1 MTTVYVGSARSDE
14 HGKAYGGAAGD
25 QKSGLEVSKQA
36 WYLHSKG
43 WRAFRAKDPAVAAK
57 IAECMEW
64 ACASPLIGY
73 DQWQRNTLYNA
84 LEPNGFK
91 LALSKA
97 VETDCSAL
105 VRVCMGYAGITGV
118 PSDFRT
124 YNMPSE
130 LMKTGAFVELKGTK
144 YTNQSAYLGAGDILV
159 TPVSGHTVVVLNN
172 GDKYEGTVQE
182 KVWTLGER
190 LLKVGAEGEDVRL
203 LQKYLLKLGYSV
215 GAAGTDGEFG
225 SKTADAVKAFQAD
238 KGLDDDGEYGEL
250 THAALMDALDMKP
263 ADTPQ
268 ITPEGLGNLTVK
280 AGTWNLRTG
289 PGTAYPVAAVVK
301 GGDKLSELS
310 AENWKP
316 IKHDGQTLW
325 ISKNALEG

>member
-1 MTTVYVGSARSDE
+1 MATVYVGSARSDE
-14 HGKAYGGAAGD
+14 HGKAYGGQPGD
-25 QKSGLEVSKQA
+25 QKNGLEVSKQA
-36 WYLHSKG
+36 WYKHSKG
-43 WRAFRAKDPAVAAK
+43 WRVFRAKYPAVAAK
-57 IAECMEW
+57 IAECMAW

-73 DQWQRNTLYNA
+73 DQWNRNTLYNA
-84 LEPNGFK
+84 LFPAFD
-91 LALSKA
+91 LSALSKK

-130 LMKTGAFVELKGTK
+130 LLKTGAFVELKGTK

-172 GDKYEGTVQE
+172 GDKYEGAVQE

-190 LLKVGAEGEDVRL
+190 VLKKGMDGEDVRL
-203 LQKYLLKLGYSV
+203 LQKYLVQLGYSV
-215 GAAGTDGEFG
+215 GAAGTDGEYG
-225 SKTADAVKAFQAD
+225 GKTEDAVQAFQAD
-238 KGLDDDGEYGEL
+238 HGLDDDGEYGPL
-250 THAALMDALDMKP
+250 THAKLMDILDDEP
-263 ADTPQ
+263 AATPPV
-268 ITPEGLGNLTVK
+268 TSESVGNLTVK
-280 AGTWNLRTG
+280 PGTWNLRTG
-289 PGTAYPVAAVVK
+289 PGTEYSVAAVVK

-316 IKHDGQTLW
+316 IKHDGQQLW